1 MDGRNTDLSMRYD
14 DNQVWCVVMMMK
26 IVITVVRMMTMITI
40 IMARKMT
47 TLVRIPVQ
55 CRGRNTD
62 LPDLGLPISNQ

>member
-1 MDGRNTDLSMRYD
+1 MDGRNTDLSKRYD

-55 CRGRNTD
+55 WMAGTLNT
-62 LPDLGLPISNQ
+62 IH

>member
-47 TLVRIPVQ
+47 TLVRITVQ
-55 CRGRNTD
+55 WMAGTLNT
-62 LPDLGLPISNQ
+62 IR

>member
-1 MDGRNTDLSMRYD
+1 
-14 DNQVWCVVMMMK
+14 MMMK